1 MRRLILAA
9 ILASAA
15 GIHAFADSIVLTPGS
30 LGAQLTA
37 IADSKPQELILTGAA
52 VSSDLSLLRN
62 MPSSVTS
69 LDMSS
74 LEIEDNFLPSYALFA
89 TSVNS
94 VKLPSGL
101 KSIGEAAFAES
112 AVTSV
117 NFPSTLSS
125 LGVRA
130 FYRCVGLTAV
140 DLSATEVRSIPEQC
154 FYGCTALKTV
164 NFPLSVT
171 EIGKSAF
178 MKSGVSEINLPAVN
192 AIRDYAFAEMPSLTS
207 VTLSDGVSLG
217 EGAFYGNGMLGNVV
231 GLQPGNAALVFA
243 ESGSRDREIAVSG
256 ETVEEGAY
264 ASVKTAGLKFM
275 PGVKE
280 IKDHAFRNMVGLRE
294 VDVSL
299 LGKNVP
305 QCSEN
310 AFSGLDISEISLN
323 VNGGDADAWRSA
335 PVWKDFKIIDNIS
348 SLNSKVLEDGDIR
361 VIRNGGDIIIRSGR
375 IINEVRI
382 WTASGELLWEFAP
395 MTQECLVPSLPAEV
409 LIFRIACEGTVKTI
423 KIIK

>member
-1 MRRLILAA
+1 MTAM
-9 ILASAA
+9 LASAI
-15 GIHAFADSIVLTPGS
+15 GIHAIAASLVLTPGS

-37 IADSKPQELILTGAA
+37 LADSNPQELVLTGAA
-52 VSSDLSLLRN
+52 TSSDLSLLRN

-74 LEIEDNFLPSYALFA
+74 LEIEDNSLPPFALFSTA
-89 TSVNS
+89 VIS
-94 VKLPSGL
+94 VKLPSML

-117 NFPSTLSS
+117 NFPSTLTSI
-125 LGVRA
+125 GARA

-140 DLSATEVRSIPEQC
+140 DLSSTEVRSIPEQC
-154 FYGCTALKTV
+154 FYGSSALKTV
-164 NFPLSVT
+164 KFPAYIA

-192 AIRDYAFAEMPSLTS
+192 AIHDYAFAEIPWLTS
-207 VTLSDGVSLG
+207 VTLRDGVSLG
-217 EGAFYGNGMLGNVV
+217 EGAFYGDGTLGYVA
-231 GLQPGNAALVFA
+231 GLQSGNAALVFA
-243 ESGSRDREIAVSG
+243 ESGSRDGVITVNG
-256 ETVEEGAY
+256 ETVEDGAY
-264 ASVKTAGLKFM
+264 ASVKTACIKFM
-275 PGVKE
+275 PDVKR
-280 IKDHAFRNMVGLRE
+280 IKDHAFRNMTGLRE

-305 QCSEN
+305 LCSEN
-310 AFSGLDISEISLN
+310 AFSGLDASEITLS

-348 SLNSKVLEDGDIR
+348 SLNGKVSEDTDIT
-361 VIRNGGDIIIRSGR
+361 VTRNGDNIIIRALR
-375 IINEVRI
+375 IIKEVRI
-382 WTASGELLWEFAP
+382 WTASGEELWESNP
-395 MTQECLVPSLPAEV
+395 MTTECSVPSLPAEV
-409 LIFRIACEGTVKTI
+409 LILRIACEGTVKTI